1 MKALLT
7 LILLVPLLALA
18 NGHDQDPNAPHDM
31 GPPPG
36 HDGERPDGAPDMGP
50 PPGHD
55 QDPNAP
61 HNMGDPNAPHDMG
74 PPPGHDQDPNA
85 PHDMG
90 PPPGHDPD
98 DQQEHLMGPVD
109 NAAEAAFEGAL
120 SNGASS
126 EEAFE
131 AGRVAAEEAAVEA
144 GMSLEEIQEMTEA
157 ARKDF
162 DQGLMGPP
170 DDQP

>member
-36 HDGERPDGAPDMGP
+36 HDGERPDGAP
-50 PPGHD
+50 
-55 QDPNAP
+55 
-61 HNMGDPNAPHDMG
+61 
-74 PPPGHDQDPNA
+74 
-85 PHDMG
+85 DMG

-144 GMSLEEIQEMTEA
+144 GMSQEEIQEMTEA

>member
-36 HDGERPDGAPDMGP
+36 HDGERPDGAP
-50 PPGHD
+50 
-55 QDPNAP
+55 
-61 HNMGDPNAPHDMG
+61 
-74 PPPGHDQDPNA
+74 
-85 PHDMG
+85 DMG

-144 GMSLEEIQEMTEA
+144 GMSQEEIQEMTEA

-170 DDQP
+170 NDQP

>member
-1 MKALLT
+1 
-7 LILLVPLLALA
+7 
-18 NGHDQDPNAPHDM
+18 
-31 GPPPG
+31 
-36 HDGERPDGAPDMGP
+36 
-50 PPGHD
+50 
-55 QDPNAP
+55 
-61 HNMGDPNAPHDMG
+61 
-74 PPPGHDQDPNA
+74 
-85 PHDMG
+85 
-90 PPPGHDPD
+90 
-98 DQQEHLMGPVD
+98 MGPVD

-144 GMSLEEIQEMTEA
+144 GMSQEEIQEMTEA

-162 DQGLMGPP
+162 DQGLMGPA

>member
-74 PPPGHDQDPNA
+74 PPPGHD
-85 PHDMG
+85 
-90 PPPGHDPD
+90 PD

-144 GMSLEEIQEMTEA
+144 GMSQEEIQEMTEA

>member
-7 LILLVPLLALA
+7 LILLAPLFALA
-18 NGHDQDPNAPHDM
+18 N
-31 GPPPG
+31 
-36 HDGERPDGAPDMGP
+36 
-50 PPGHD
+50 GHD

-90 PPPGHDPD
+90 PPPCQDPD
-98 DQQEHLMGPVD
+98 GQQGNLMDPVD
-109 NAAEAAFEGAL
+109 SAAEAAFEGAL
-120 SNGASS
+120 SNGASP

-131 AGRVAAEEAAVEA
+131 AGRVAAEAAGVEA
-144 GMSLEEIQEMTEA
+144 GIPQEEIQAMTEA
-157 ARKDF
+157 AKKDF
-162 DQGLMGPP
+162 DQGLMGPAA
-170 DDQP
+170 DQDPNGPHDMDPPPC